1 MKSYSEQRKDRLS
14 EAVFDYLSDEDTTP
28 DELLTDFI
36 KEVKDT
42 FDYYDKYA
50 TKCKKV
56 LDTLRSTNIQETN
69 DPKDWEDFWNSFKSG
84 ETLKNEEFDELTC
97 YDTHTNKSRGLY
109 DTSFR
114 G

>member
-14 EAVFDYLSDEDTTP
+14 DVVFDYLSDEDTTP

-56 LDTLRSTNIQETN
+56 LDTLHSTNIQETN

-84 ETLKNEEFDELTC
+84 ETLKNDEFDELTC